1 MGSAATTARTE
12 GRDVSALVG
21 FPRFLA
27 FSVGRALQGIR
38 RNALMSIAAIATMVL
53 MLLLLAGFWLLQ
65 AGLAAGVAYVEEK
78 VEIVA
83 DLRDI
88 AGAEAVMVVQA
99 QAVSAEVAAMPQ
111 VRAVHYVS
119 KDEALAQFRAR
130 LRERGQVDLTGYLD
144 RNPLPASLEVSLVDP
159 RDYQAVVDVLLSH
172 DEVVEDVVE
181 VQDLVER
188 LTSVTDVL
196 RTGGLVVLV
205 AVGFV
210 VLFIIVNT
218 IRLAVVARREEIEI
232 MRLVGASDAF
242 IRWPFI
248 FEGAFVGL
256 LGSAAALLI
265 LGLVAAPIGSMMYG
279 FFRVL
284 PLEFGTLSRDIVV
297 VVVGTG
303 LGVGV
308 LGSWLSVRS
317 YLAR

>member
-1 MGSAATTARTE
+1 M
-12 GRDVSALVG
+12 G

-27 FSVGRALQGIR
+27 FSIGRALQGIR
-38 RNALMSIAAIATMVL
+38 RNALMSFAAIATMVL

-65 AGLAAGVAYVEEK
+65 AGLTAGVAYVEEK
-78 VEIVA
+78 VEVVA
-83 DLRDI
+83 DLRDVP
-88 AGAEAVMVVQA
+88 GAEAVLVVSA
-99 QAVSAEVAAMPQ
+99 QALAAEVAAMPE
-111 VRAVHYVS
+111 VRAVRYVS
-119 KDEALAQFRAR
+119 KDEALARFQAR

-159 RDYQAVVDVLLSH
+159 RDYQAVVDRLSSH
-172 DEVVEDVVE
+172 DEIVEDVVE
-181 VQDLVER
+181 VQKLIER

-205 AVGFV
+205 VVGFV

-256 LGSAAALLI
+256 LGAGVALVILALAA
-265 LGLVAAPIGSMMYG
+265 GPVSEMMYG

-284 PLEFGTLSRDIVV
+284 PLEFGSLARDIVIL
-297 VVVGTG
+297 VVGTG

-308 LGSWLSVRS
+308 VGSWLSVRS

>member
-1 MGSAATTARTE
+1 MSAI
-12 GRDVSALVG
+12 LG

-38 RNALMSIAAIATMVL
+38 RNALMSLAAIATMLL

-65 AGLAAGVAYVEEK
+65 AGLEAGVTYVEEK

-83 DLRDI
+83 DLRDVP
-88 AGAEAVMVVQA
+88 GADAVLVVQA
-99 QAVSAEVAAMPQ
+99 QALAIDVAALPEVRQ
-111 VRAVHYVS
+111 VRYVS
-119 KDEALAQFRAR
+119 KDEALARFRAR
-130 LRERGQVDLTGYLD
+130 LRERGQVDLTGHLD

-159 RDYQAVVDVLLSH
+159 REYQAVVDLLASRT
-172 DEVVEDVVE
+172 EVVDDVVE
-181 VQDLVER
+181 VQQLIER
-188 LTSVTDVL
+188 LTSVTNVL
-196 RTGGLVVLV
+196 RTGGLVVLGL
-205 AVGFV
+205 VGVV

-256 LGSAAALLI
+256 LGAGAALLV
-265 LGLVAAPIGSMMYG
+265 LALLAQPAGDMMYG

-284 PLEFGTLSRDIVV
+284 PLEFGTLTRDLVV
-297 VVVGTG
+297 LVIGTG
-303 LGVGV
+303 LGVGI

>member
-1 MGSAATTARTE
+1 M
-12 GRDVSALVG
+12 SALMG

-27 FSVGRALQGIR
+27 FSIGRALQGIR
-38 RNALMSIAAIATMVL
+38 RNALMSLAAIATMAL

-78 VEIVA
+78 VEVVA
-83 DLRDI
+83 DLRDVP
-88 AGAEAVMVVQA
+88 GSEAVLVVQA
-99 QAVSAEVAAMPQ
+99 QALAAEVAAMPEVSD
-111 VRAVHYVS
+111 VRYVS
-119 KDEALAQFRAR
+119 KDEALARFQAR
-130 LRERGQVDLTGYLD
+130 LRERGQIDLTGYLD

-159 RDYQAVVDVLLSH
+159 RDYQAVVDLLSSH
-172 DEVVEDVVE
+172 DEVVEEVVE
-181 VQDLVER
+181 VQQLVDR

-205 AVGFV
+205 VVGFV

-256 LGSAAALLI
+256 LGAGVTILI
-265 LGLVAAPIGSMMYG
+265 LALAAGPVGEMMYG

-284 PLEFGTLSRDIVV
+284 PLELGTLARDIVLL
-297 VVVGTG
+297 VVGTG

-308 LGSWLSVRS
+308 FGSWLSVRS

>member
-1 MGSAATTARTE
+1 
-12 GRDVSALVG
+12 VSAILG
-21 FPRFLA
+21 FPRFLG
-27 FSVGRALQGIR
+27 FSIGRALQGIR
-38 RNALMSIAAIATMVL
+38 RNALMSLAAIATMLL

-65 AGLAAGVAYVEEK
+65 AGLVAGVAYVEEK

-83 DLRDI
+83 DLRDVP
-88 AGAEAVMVVQA
+88 GAEAVMTVQA
-99 QAVSAEVAAMPQ
+99 QAVAAEVAALPQ
-111 VRAVHYVS
+111 VRAVVYVS
-119 KDEALAQFRAR
+119 KDQALARFRQR

-159 RDYQAVVDVLLSH
+159 RDYQPVVDLLASRT
-172 DEVVEDVVE
+172 EVVEDVVE
-181 VQDLVER
+181 VQQLIQR

-196 RTGGLVVLV
+196 RTGGIVVLV
-205 AVGFV
+205 LVGFV

-256 LGSAAALLI
+256 LGAGAALVVLA
-265 LGLVAAPIGSMMYG
+265 LLAQPVSDMMYS

-284 PLEFGTLSRDIVV
+284 PLEFGTLTRDLVV
-297 VVVGTG
+297 LVVGTG

>member
-1 MGSAATTARTE
+1 M
-12 GRDVSALVG
+12 G

-38 RNALMSIAAIATMVL
+38 RNALMSLAAIATMVL

-83 DLRDI
+83 DLRDVP
-88 AGAEAVMVVQA
+88 GAEAVLVVQA
-99 QAVSAEVAAMPQ
+99 QALAAEVAAMPE
-111 VRAVHYVS
+111 VRAVRYVS
-119 KDEALAQFRAR
+119 KDEALARFQAR
-130 LRERGQVDLTGYLD
+130 LRERGQIDLTGYLD

-159 RDYQAVVDVLLSH
+159 RDYEAVVDLLSSH

-181 VQDLVER
+181 IQQLIER

-196 RTGGLVVLV
+196 RTGGAVVLV
-205 AVGFV
+205 VVGFV

-256 LGSAAALLI
+256 LGAGVALVILALAAGPA
-265 LGLVAAPIGSMMYG
+265 GEMMYG

-284 PLEFGTLSRDIVV
+284 PLELGDLARDIVLL
-297 VVVGTG
+297 VVGTG

-308 LGSWLSVRS
+308 VGSWLSVRS
-317 YLAR
+317 YLTS

>member
-1 MGSAATTARTE
+1 M
-12 GRDVSALVG
+12 G

-38 RNALMSIAAIATMVL
+38 RNALMSLAAIATMAL

-83 DLRDI
+83 DLRDVP
-88 AGAEAVMVVQA
+88 GSEAVLVVRA
-99 QAVSAEVAAMPQ
+99 QALAAEVAAMPEVSA
-111 VRAVHYVS
+111 VRYVS
-119 KDEALAQFRAR
+119 KDEALARFQAR

-159 RDYQAVVDVLLSH
+159 RDYQAVVDLLSAH
-172 DEVVEDVVE
+172 DEVVEEVVE
-181 VQDLVER
+181 VQQLVDR

-196 RTGGLVVLV
+196 RTGGFVVLV
-205 AVGFV
+205 VVGFV

-256 LGSAAALLI
+256 LGAGATILI
-265 LGLVAAPIGSMMYG
+265 LALAAGPVGEMMFG

-284 PLEFGTLSRDIVV
+284 PLELGTLARDIVIL
-297 VVVGTG
+297 VVGTG

-308 LGSWLSVRS
+308 VGSWLSVRS

>member
-1 MGSAATTARTE
+1 MSTI
-12 GRDVSALVG
+12 LG
-21 FPRFLA
+21 FPRFLG

-38 RNALMSIAAIATMVL
+38 RNALMSLAAIATMLL

-65 AGLAAGVAYVEEK
+65 AGLEAGVAYVEEK

-83 DLRDI
+83 DLRDVP
-88 AGAEAVMVVQA
+88 GADAVLVVQA
-99 QAVSAEVAAMPQ
+99 RALAADVAALPEVSG
-111 VRAVHYVS
+111 VRYVS
-119 KDEALAQFRAR
+119 KEEALASFRER

-144 RNPLPASLEVSLVDP
+144 RNPLPASLEVTLVDP
-159 RDYQAVVDVLLSH
+159 RDYQPVVDLLSSRR
-172 DEVVEDVVE
+172 EVVEDVVE
-181 VQDLVER
+181 VQQLIER

-196 RTGGLVVLV
+196 RTGGIVVLV
-205 AVGFV
+205 LVGFV

-256 LGSAAALLI
+256 LGAGAALLV
-265 LGLVAAPIGSMMYG
+265 LALLAQPVGDMMYG

-284 PLEFGTLSRDIVV
+284 PLELGTLTRDLVLIVI
-297 VVVGTG
+297 GTG
-303 LGVGV
+303 LGVGI

-317 YLAR
+317 YLAK

>member
-1 MGSAATTARTE
+1 VTAI
-12 GRDVSALVG
+12 VG

-38 RNALMSIAAIATMVL
+38 RNALMSLAAIATMVL

-65 AGLAAGVAYVEEK
+65 AGLVAGVAYVEEK

-83 DLRDI
+83 DLRDVP
-88 AGAEAVMVVQA
+88 GAEAALTVEA
-99 QAVSAEVAAMPQ
+99 QVLAADVAALPE
-111 VRAVHYVS
+111 VREVRYVS
-119 KDEALAQFRAR
+119 KDEALARFRER
-130 LRERGQVDLTGYLD
+130 LRERGQTDLTGYLD
-144 RNPLPASLEVSLVDP
+144 RNPLPASLEVALVDP
-159 RDYQAVVDVLLSH
+159 REYQPVVDLLSSREEIV
-172 DEVVEDVVE
+172 DDVVE
-181 VQDLVER
+181 VQRLVER

-196 RTGGLVVLV
+196 RTGGFVVL
-205 AVGFV
+205 ALVGLV

-256 LGSAAALLI
+256 LGAALA
-265 LGLVAAPIGSMMYG
+265 LGVLALLAPPVGDLMYG

-284 PLEFGTLSRDIVV
+284 PLELGALARDVV
-297 VVVGTG
+297 LLVIGTG

-308 LGSWLSVRS
+308 LGSWISVRS

>member
-1 MGSAATTARTE
+1 M
-12 GRDVSALVG
+12 G

-38 RNALMSIAAIATMVL
+38 RNALMSLAAIATMAL

-83 DLRDI
+83 DLRDVP
-88 AGAEAVMVVQA
+88 GSEAVLVVQA
-99 QAVSAEVAAMPQ
+99 QALAAEVAAMPE
-111 VRAVHYVS
+111 VRDVRYVS
-119 KDEALAQFRAR
+119 KDEALARFQAR

-159 RDYQAVVDVLLSH
+159 RDYQAVVDLLSSH
-172 DEVVEDVVE
+172 DEVVEEVVE
-181 VQDLVER
+181 VQQLVDR

-196 RTGGLVVLV
+196 RTGGVVVLV
-205 AVGFV
+205 VVGFV

-256 LGSAAALLI
+256 LGAGVTILI
-265 LGLVAAPIGSMMYG
+265 LALAAGPVGEMMFG

-284 PLEFGTLSRDIVV
+284 PLELGTLARDIVLL
-297 VVVGTG
+297 VVGTG

-308 LGSWLSVRS
+308 MGSWLSVRS